1 MNNHMQA
8 YTCTYAYTH
17 AHNAGMDQHMTAC
30 LAAIKE
36 FRVFNLAKIEQQTQG
51 AANDNAP
58 TFNACP
64 YNATMNA
71 DNQRL
76 GLLAAVLDD
85 GNWPVAQWLL
95 DTLAPLLPAAHPQV
109 AASMCNLARITI
121 SRLYS
126 SLPATSRPTAI
137 LSSSDE
143 DMTDESASDLVAQDF
158 AALEKT
164 LMPIMRSLTVYVYYD
179 PVLIVRICRIIKAQA
194 YAGGDN
200 TTKAS
205 PWLLELCE
213 SLIGALA
220 LLPQNAHVS
229 WEIWEAVSRMD
240 YLDRYLIY
248 ANVLWNAYNTHP
260 ELMLVR
266 ARVKNEMRKL
276 LKGLTKENVAKKKRS
291 LAKLSHSNPLIVL
304 ETILDQVQEY
314 ESMIEVCRDA
324 LAYSSSLTLDMF
336 SYLAME
342 ELGGA
347 LLLEKP
353 LMQEDFANLSRWLL
367 NFCDF
372 VSGVY
377 VRYPHTE
384 LRGMLVHVLRRLQA
398 DSFGELEILRQLIQK
413 MTGFEEL
420 GGTLSQDMLMA
431 KAAGEKLRQCIES
444 PWPLEQ
450 LFVSTEDAQ
459 NKKLKAYQTM
469 LRERKEASE
478 CLVAA
483 LESSGTGMALLVV
496 LGQQVS
502 GCMHTKASQET
513 MQVKFTSWLHRQSH
527 QTLQVLQDLLSRRL
541 PASAYV
547 DRLPPLEKLVAK
559 LDDGGLGL
567 DPEVL
572 DLFVCI
578 PVFIYV
584 RTYTRTQRSVQA
596 NWMMAVLSLIL
607 RCWIC
612 LYACMYL
619 YTHIHTRRSV

>member
-1 MNNHMQA
+1 
-8 YTCTYAYTH
+8 
-17 AHNAGMDQHMTAC
+17 MTAC
-30 LAAIKE
+30 LAAVKE
-36 FRVFNLAKIEQQTQG
+36 FRVFNLAKIEQKEQG
-51 AANDNAP
+51 AANDNVPA
-58 TFNACP
+58 FNACP
-64 YNATMNA
+64 YNSSMN

-85 GNWPVAQWLL
+85 ANWPVAQWLL
-95 DTLAPLLPAAHPQV
+95 DALAPLLPAAHPQV
-109 AASMCNLARITI
+109 AASLCNLARTCV

-137 LSSSDE
+137 LSSTDE
-143 DMTDESASDLVAQDF
+143 DMPDGTASDLIAQDF
-158 AALEKT
+158 SALEKT
-164 LMPIMRSLTVYVYYD
+164 LMPIMRYLTVYVYHD
-179 PVLIVRICRIIKAQA
+179 PVLIVRICRIIKSFA
-194 YAGGDN
+194 YNGGEN
-200 TTKAS
+200 SSKAS
-205 PWLLELCE
+205 PWILELLD

-220 LLPQNAHVS
+220 LLPQNAHIS
-229 WEIWEAVSRMD
+229 WEIWEAMSRMD
-240 YLDRYLIY
+240 YLDRYLVY
-248 ANVLWNAYNTHP
+248 SNVLWNAYNTHP

-266 ARVKNEMRKL
+266 ARVKDEMRKL
-276 LKGLTKENVAKKKRS
+276 LKTLTKENVAKKKRS

-304 ETILDQVQEY
+304 ESILDQVQEY

-336 SYLAME
+336 SYLAVE

-353 LMQEDFANLSRWLL
+353 LMQDDYANLSRWLL
-367 NFCDF
+367 NFSDF

-384 LRGMLVHVLRRLQA
+384 LRGLLVHVLTRLQE

-413 MTGFEEL
+413 MTGFEGI
-420 GGTLSQDMLMA
+420 GGTLSQEMLMA

-483 LESSGTGMALLVV
+483 LEASGTGMALLVV

-513 MQVKFTSWLHRQSH
+513 MQVKFTSWLNRQSH

-547 DRLPPLEKLVAK
+547 ERLPPLEKLVGK
-559 LDDGGLGL
+559 LEDGGLGL
-567 DPEVL
+567 APEVL
-572 DLFVCI
+572 DVM
-578 PVFIYV
+578 Y
-584 RTYTRTQRSVQA
+584 TYTH
-596 NWMMAVLSLIL
+596 M
-607 RCWIC
+607 
-612 LYACMYL
+612 
-619 YTHIHTRRSV
+619 HIRKKLG